1 VTIVTFIYILVYY
14 NILTLNQTEKNMF
27 AIIPVIILAGGLS
40 VGAFDNSL
48 EDITAYE
55 SESTLVQLSAVEIQ
69 DNNDRDMYFN

>member
-1 VTIVTFIYILVYY
+1 
-14 NILTLNQTEKNMF
+14 MF

-55 SESTLVQLSAVEIQ
+55 SESTLVQLSAVEVQ